1 MAIAYTIMAAP
12 APNRSITR
20 AFDILVAVQAAIGP
34 ITLSDLAR
42 RVGLAKS
49 TTSRLAATLVEIG
62 ALEWTDPGYRL
73 GPLINALHKPGHDH
87 RSLLRAAARPLLRR
101 LVNELGEHA
110 ALTVIDAG
118 DALYI
123 AQEYATA
130 AVDAGDWVGERH
142 KPHAAAFG
150 LVLMAGWS
158 PARLRRYLSEPLVA
172 FTPDTTVDPDVLQE
186 RLRAIDRN
194 GFAWTV
200 NEFAEDVAGCAAPVH
215 SPDGDVVASL
225 GVFGPG
231 YRFPGQRSRD
241 EIASLVIEAADELS
255 GQVAW
260 A

>member
-1 MAIAYTIMAAP
+1 MAP
-12 APNRSITR
+12 SAPNRSITR
-20 AFDILVAVQAAIGP
+20 AFDLLVAVQAAAGP

-49 TTSRLAATLVEIG
+49 TTSRLAATLVELG
-62 ALEWTDPGYRL
+62 ALESTDTGYRL
-73 GPLINALHKPGHDH
+73 GPLIDALHNPVHDH

-101 LVNELGEHA
+101 LVDDIGEHA

-158 PARLRRYLSEPLVA
+158 PARLRRYLSEPLA
-172 FTPDTTVDPDVLQE
+172 SFTPDTTVEPDRLRE
-186 RLRAIDRN
+186 RLRAIDHS
-194 GFAWTV
+194 GHAWTV
-200 NEFAEDVAGCAAPVH
+200 NEFAEDVAGVAAPVH
-215 SPDGDVVASL
+215 DPEGDVVASL

-241 EIASLVIEAADELS
+241 EVATLVVEAADELS
-255 GQVAW
+255 RHVAW

>member
-1 MAIAYTIMAAP
+1 MAAS
-12 APNRSITR
+12 APNRSIIR
-20 AFDILVAVQAAIGP
+20 AFDILVAVQAAAGP
-34 ITLSDLAR
+34 IALSDLAR

-49 TTSRLAATLVEIG
+49 TTSRLAATLVELG
-62 ALEWTDPGYRL
+62 ALESADSGYRL
-73 GPLINALHKPGHDH
+73 GPLIDALHNPGHDQ

-101 LVNELGEHA
+101 LVDDIGEHA
-110 ALTVIDAG
+110 ALTVVDAG
-118 DALYI
+118 EALYI

-158 PARLRRYLSEPLVA
+158 PARLRRYLNEPLA
-172 FTPDTTVDPDVLQE
+172 SFTPDTTVDPDRLRE
-186 RLRAIDRN
+186 RLRAIDQS

-200 NEFAEDVAGCAAPVH
+200 NEFAEDVAGVAAPVH
-215 SPDGDVVASL
+215 NPDGDVVASL
-225 GVFGPG
+225 GVFGPN

-241 EIASLVIEAADELS
+241 EVATLVVEAADELS
-255 GQVAW
+255 RHVAW